1 MNAIRVKPVPLF
13 KGEDVALLA
22 VDFEGLA
29 LFVSALA
36 EALQNGASRLQR
48 RVRSHEF
55 VIAEGA
61 ADIDIEDQCVIW
73 RLDHAKACEILQKA
87 RTLGR
92 AGACTGHHYVDD
104 MKSPAGTLVMSLNEY
119 LAPTW
124 LTEGKVPI
132 FTDED
137 PD

>member
-1 MNAIRVKPVPLF
+1 MNAIRVKPVPRF

-29 LFVSALA
+29 NFVSALA

-61 ADIDIEDQCVIW
+61 ADIDIHDQCVIW
-73 RLDHAKACEILQKA
+73 RLDHAKASEILQKA

-92 AGACTGHHYVDD
+92 ANARTGHHYVDD
-104 MKSPAGTLVMSLNEY
+104 MKSPAATLVMSLNEY

-124 LTEGKVPI
+124 LTEGKEQI